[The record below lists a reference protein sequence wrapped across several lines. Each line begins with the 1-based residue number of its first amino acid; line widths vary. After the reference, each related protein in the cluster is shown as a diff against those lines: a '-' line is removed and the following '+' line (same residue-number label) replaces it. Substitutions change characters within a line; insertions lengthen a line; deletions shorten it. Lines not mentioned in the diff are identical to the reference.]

1 MRNKTRLG
9 EDLGWGHPTGLDGD
23 VRFIKPAPP
32 RSLSGKGL
40 LSARP
45 S

>member
-1 MRNKTRLG
+1 MRNKALRG
-9 EDLGWGHPTGLDGD
+9 EDLGWGHPTGLDGQ
-23 VRFIKPAPP
+23 VRFIKSARP